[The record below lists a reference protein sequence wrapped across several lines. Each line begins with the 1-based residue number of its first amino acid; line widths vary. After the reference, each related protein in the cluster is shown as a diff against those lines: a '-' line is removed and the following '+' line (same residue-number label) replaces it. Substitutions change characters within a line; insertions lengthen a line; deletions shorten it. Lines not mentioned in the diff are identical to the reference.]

1 MRIILIR
8 FNLQDYVKSSA
19 LQRLIDTLKIQVK
32 KKKKKNGNLSSS
44 NEKRKK
50 FRLKIH

>member
-32 KKKKKNGNLSSS
+32 KKKKNGNLSCS

>member
-32 KKKKKNGNLSSS
+32 KK
-44 NEKRKK
+44 EKRMEIYPLRTKSGK
-50 FRLKIH
+50 SFD